1 MFKTKHVLG
10 AMLMLTLFFS
20 LAVTAFT
27 ADGIKVKFDGR
38 ELALDVAPV
47 VSNGSTL
54 VPISAIAGDMGG
66 DSVYN
71 PTDKTIVITTADNKI
86 ELKVDSKNAKV
97 NGAAKTLEVAAKV
110 INGRTMIPLRFV
122 GEALGAEVSYSD
134 SAKTVTITYF
144 NNMSGTLK
152 IGGST
157 TIQPLAQAAADKL
170 MAKNKNLSITVAG
183 GGSGEGI
190 KGAHAGTFNIGNA
203 SRDIVQ
209 NDYDTYP
216 GIVSHTIGY
225 DGIVIVVNS
234 ANQVSNLTKQ
244 QVFDIFTGKIKNWKE
259 VGGSDAAIFVQTRE
273 ASSGTLGAFKELALD
288 VIDKTAAIVETAT
301 PHTSNGLLK
310 QAVAQN
316 TNAIGFLSMGYLDNT
331 VKAPKVDGVEATQA
345 NAMSKAWPF
354 VRSLNVVT
362 KGTPSGLTAKF
373 INYLRS
379 FEGQLLV
386 SADYL
391 PIRNQD

>member
-1 MFKTKHVLG
+1 MFKTKYFLVTTLI
-10 AMLMLTLFFS
+10 LTLFFS
-20 LAVTAFT
+20 LSVTALA
-27 ADGIKVKFDGR
+27 ADNIKVKFDGR
-38 ELALDVAPV
+38 ELLLMVPPV
-47 VSNGSTL
+47 VLNGNTL
-54 VPISAIAGDMGG
+54 VPVASIADEMGG
-66 DSVYN
+66 TSTYDSAA
-71 PTDKTIVITTADNKI
+71 KAIVIKTADKKI

-97 NGAAKTLEVAAKV
+97 NDAAKTLDVPATI
-110 INGRTMIPLRFV
+110 INGKTMVPLRFV
-122 GEALGAEVSYSD
+122 GEALGAEVDYSA
-134 SAKTVTITYF
+134 STKTVSITYF

-157 TIQPLAQAAADKL
+157 TIQPLAQAATDKL
-170 MAKNKNLSITVAG
+170 MAKNKNLSVTIAG

-203 SRDIVQ
+203 SRDIEQ
-209 NDYDTYP
+209 KDYDAYP
-216 GIVSHTIGY
+216 GIVSHTIGF

-234 ANQVSNLTKQ
+234 ANQVSDLTKE

-259 VGGSDAAIFVQTRE
+259 IGGSDAAIFVQTRE
-273 ASSGTLGAFKELALD
+273 ASSGTLGAFKELA
-288 VIDKTAAIVETAT
+288 IDKIDNTATIVETAT
-301 PHTSNGLLK
+301 PHASNGLMK
-310 QAVAQN
+310 QAVTQN
-316 TNAIGFLSMGYLDNT
+316 ENAIGFLSMGYLDNT
-331 VKAPKVDGVEATQA
+331 VKAPNVDGIEATQA

-386 SADYL
+386 SEDYL